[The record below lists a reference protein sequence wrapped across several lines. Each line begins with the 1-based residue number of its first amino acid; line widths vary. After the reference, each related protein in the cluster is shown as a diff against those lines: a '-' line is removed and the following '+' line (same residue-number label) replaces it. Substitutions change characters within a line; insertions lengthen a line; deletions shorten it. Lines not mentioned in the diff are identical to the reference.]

1 MMKDFGWDLAD
12 LGIGLLILLVILLF
26 GYAVFSLLTRF
37 KDNEEIARGNE
48 AAGMY
53 MGSKMLGLCIIVA
66 MVSFSSHSWVQML
79 IWSAVGIVALCIVY
93 LLFDLVTPKTKL
105 GEEIAKG
112 NMAVAQLLRGI
123 IIGVSLVLGTFLM

>member
-1 MMKDFGWDLAD
+1 MKDFVGDLAD